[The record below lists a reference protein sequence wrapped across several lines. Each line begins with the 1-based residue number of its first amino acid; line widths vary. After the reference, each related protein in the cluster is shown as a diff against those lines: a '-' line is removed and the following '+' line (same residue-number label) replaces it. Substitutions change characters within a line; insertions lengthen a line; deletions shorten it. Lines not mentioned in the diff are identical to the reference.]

1 MRKCGYCGK
10 PGHNRRTC
18 PKLKADKEAE
28 LAAEEVVVT
37 KKPKKKRKQRCR
49 ACGEEDDHTAKNC
62 PYKPIPA
69 DVVIGPRRME
79 CGCFSWWLRNGE
91 CERCSGAIFRKHFED
106 DEEKEAA

>member
-28 LAAEEVVVT
+28 LAAEEVVVVE
-37 KKPKKKRKQRCR
+37 KPKKKRKQRCR

-62 PYKPIPA
+62 PYKPVPV
-69 DVVIGPRRME
+69 DQDIGPKRME
-79 CGCFSWWLRNGE
+79 CGCWSWWHRNGE
-91 CERCSGAIFRKHFED
+91 CELCTKAIYFKQFDD
-106 DEEKEAA
+106 DEEKQAA

>member
-28 LAAEEVVVT
+28 LAAEEVVVVE
-37 KKPKKKRKQRCR
+37 KPKKKRKQRCR

-69 DVVIGPRRME
+69 DADIGPKRMD
-79 CGCFSWWLRNGE
+79 CGHWSWWKQDGE
-91 CERCSGAIFRKHFED
+91 CTVCTKAIFFRDFDE
-106 DEEKEAA
+106 EEKEAA

>member
-10 PGHNRRTC
+10 TGHNRRTC

-28 LAAEEVVVT
+28 LAAEEVVVVE
-37 KKPKKKRKQRCR
+37 KPKKKRKQRCR

-62 PYKPIPA
+62 PYKPVPA
-69 DVVIGPRRME
+69 DQDIGPKRLE
-79 CGCFSWWLRNGE
+79 CGHWSWWHSNGE
-91 CERCSGAIFRKHFED
+91 CQLCTKAIYFKQFDD